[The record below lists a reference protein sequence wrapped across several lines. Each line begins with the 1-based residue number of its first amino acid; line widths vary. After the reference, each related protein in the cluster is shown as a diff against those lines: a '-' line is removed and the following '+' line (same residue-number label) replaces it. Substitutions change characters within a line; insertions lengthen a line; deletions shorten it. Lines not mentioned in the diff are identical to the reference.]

1 LSRFT
6 LFAAGA
12 VAVVALT
19 IAGVAYLV
27 IRADLESQVHASLA
41 HRAAAVKHQAARL
54 HGNIPDG
61 WVPAR
66 SSRFGASVP
75 YTQVITATGD
85 VWAPAGGNGELN
97 PDAASVSVAAGGHAA
112 YYFDSTVQG
121 ASAMVLTTPL
131 PDGLALQVAEPL
143 GATKLEIDTAGT
155 VLGVLSLIGVV
166 VATVLGVAVARAGLA
181 PVARLAAVAEEV
193 SQTADPSRRVE
204 VGRRRDELGRLA
216 TTVNRMLGA
225 LERSQATQRQ
235 LISDA
240 SHELRTPLA
249 SLRINVELLQEAP
262 GMPEEERKEVLGRVV
277 AQVAE
282 LSNLVSS
289 VTDLARGQHP
299 GETHTGVRLDEVTA
313 SALDAARRDW
323 PHTDFQAD
331 LEKCTVTGSAERLR
345 IATRNLLDNAAKF
358 GADAGPVRVRLR
370 RLDGDA
376 ELTVRDHGPGIAPE
390 DAPYVFDR
398 FYRAL
403 QARSVP
409 GSGLGLSVV
418 SDVAHRH
425 NGAIEALSA
434 PDGDGTLMRMTIRLL
449 PGPPSAPLGTC
460 AGSPSCA
467 SEVTTGARNCLI
479 A

>member
-1 LSRFT
+1 MRLRSPRLTLLTRFT

-41 HRAAAVKHQAARL
+41 YRATAVQHQAARIR
-54 HGNIPDG
+54 GNIPYG

-66 SSRFGASVP
+66 SSRFGASVA

-85 VWAPAGGNGELN
+85 VWAPDGSDGELS
-97 PDAASVSVAAGGHAA
+97 PDAASFSVAAGEHAA
-112 YYFDSTVQG
+112 YYYDTTVQG
-121 ASAMVLTTPL
+121 AAATVLTTPL
-131 PDGLALQVAEPL
+131 RDGLALQVAEPI
-143 GATKLEIDTAGT
+143 GATRLEVDTAGT
-155 VLGVLSLIGVV
+155 VLGVLSLIGVA

-204 VGRRRDELGRLA
+204 VGRRDELGRLA
-216 TTVNRMLGA
+216 ATVNRMLGA

-235 LISDA
+235 LVSDA

-249 SLRINVELLQEAP
+249 SMRINVELLQDTP

-282 LSNLVSS
+282 LSDLVSS
-289 VTDLARGQHP
+289 VTELARGQYP
-299 GETHTGVRLDEVTA
+299 EDTHTGVRLDEIAA

-323 PHTDFQAD
+323 PNADFQAD
-331 LEKCTVTGSAERLR
+331 LEKCTVTGSADRLR
-345 IATRNLLDNAAKF
+345 IAIRNLLDNAAKF
-358 GADAGPVRVRLR
+358 GADAGPVQVRLR
-370 RLDGDA
+370 RLNGDA

-418 SDVAHRH
+418 SDMIHRH
-425 NGAIEALSA
+425 KGAIVALPA
-434 PDGDGTLMRMTIRLL
+434 PDGGGTLMRMTL
-449 PGPPSAPLGTC
+449 PTGPHPAD
-460 AGSPSCA
+460 
-467 SEVTTGARNCLI
+467 R
-479 A
+479 